1 MGHAVSDLHQV
12 EQAIAALINR
22 SSPASRRKM
31 NSALARKLRQRQQVS
46 IQKQQAP
53 DGTPYAPR
61 KNKKPGRR
69 VMFRR
74 LRTVRFMKTRSTPDD
89 MTISFAQSAQN
100 IARVHHY
107 GLREKIETKGRKLEI
122 KYARRQLIGIT
133 PHDVEIIGN
142 EIIDFL
148 SK

>member
-1 MGHAVSDLHQV
+1 MSDLHQV
-12 EQAIAALINR
+12 DQAIAALINR
-22 SSPASRRKM
+22 TSPASRRKM
-31 NSALARKLRQRQQVS
+31 NSALVRKLRQRQQIS

-61 KNKKPGRR
+61 KNKKPGKR

-89 MTISFAQSAQN
+89 MTISFTQGVQN
-100 IARVHHY
+100 IARIHHY
-107 GLREKIETKGRKLEI
+107 GLREKIETRGRKLEI
-122 KYARRQLIGIT
+122 KYARRQLIGLT
-133 PHDVEIIGN
+133 HHDVEIIGDS
-142 EIIDFL
+142 IIDFL